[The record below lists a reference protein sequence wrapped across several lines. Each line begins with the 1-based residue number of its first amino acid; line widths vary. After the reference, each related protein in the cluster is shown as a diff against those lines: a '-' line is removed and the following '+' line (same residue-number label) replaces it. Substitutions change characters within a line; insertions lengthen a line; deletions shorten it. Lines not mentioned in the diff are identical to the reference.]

1 MMRTYEVGRYPDVLS
16 IDSGWNDNEVT
27 IDVKTARGKTITL
40 TVAEWHLLVF
50 NVENIITHCEQQ
62 RQKQRREKL
71 KR

>member
-1 MMRTYEVGRYPDVLS
+1 MRTYEVGRYPDVLS

-62 RQKQRREKL
+62 SDERSSSVYK
-71 KR
+71 

>member
-1 MMRTYEVGRYPDVLS
+1 MRTYEVGRYPDVLS